1 MRRRPNW
8 PLILILLMTLGFWGA
23 LFKVAFG

>member
-8 PLILILLMTLGFWGA
+8 PLIFVVLMTLGFWGA